1 MENQDNT
8 MNSTEPKF
16 ENRLDLGPVKAL
28 AEALRTQF
36 REVLVGQH
44 HQVDYML
51 AALLAGGHVLVEG
64 VPGLAKTLMAR
75 LMAASVG
82 VDYRRIQFTP
92 DLMPSDVT
100 GTSVFNPKTLDF
112 AFVKGP
118 VFANFVLID
127 EINRAPAKT
136 QAALFEVMEEATVTV
151 AGESM
156 ALTQPFFVAATQ
168 NPIEHEGTYRLPEAQ
183 TDRFLFKIEVTYPA
197 QQEEA
202 SILKSHHTQPAFEAV
217 KTLKPVTNGAFIL
230 QAREL
235 VRRVH
240 VEDRLI
246 DYITALTAK
255 SRNHSLIS
263 LGGSPRAS
271 LAVMNGAK
279 AMAALSG
286 RDFVTPEDI
295 QHVFYPA
302 MRHRIIL
309 SAEAEMSGR
318 RPDDVLRMI
327 MDSVEVPR

>member
-1 MENQDNT
+1 
-8 MNSTEPKF
+8 MNGKEPEF
-16 ENRLDLGPVKAL
+16 ENRLDLSPVKAL
-28 AEALRTQF
+28 ADALRAQF

-75 LMAASVG
+75 LMAASIG
-82 VDYRRIQFTP
+82 VEYRRIQFTP

-100 GTSVFNPKTLDF
+100 GTSVFNPKTLEF
-112 AFVKGP
+112 SFVKGP

-151 AGESM
+151 AGDSM
-156 ALTQPFFVAATQ
+156 ELKQPFFVVATQ
-168 NPIEHEGTYRLPEAQ
+168 NPVEHEGTYRLPEAQ
-183 TDRFLFKIEVTYPA
+183 TDRFLFKIEVSYPDG
-197 QQEEA
+197 QEETA
-202 SILKSHHTQPAFEAV
+202 ILKSHHTQPAFEAV
-217 KTLKPVTNGAFIL
+217 KKLKPVTDGSFIL
-230 QAREL
+230 DARGL

-240 VEDRLI
+240 VEDRLMT
-246 DYITALTAK
+246 YITALTART
-255 SRNHSLIS
+255 RNHSLIS

-271 LAVMNGAK
+271 IAVMNGAK

-295 QHVFYPA
+295 QHVFFPA
-302 MRHRIIL
+302 LRHRIIL
-309 SAEAEMSGR
+309 SAEAEMSGK
-318 RPDDVLRMI
+318 RPDEILRMI
-327 MDSVEVPR
+327 VDSVEVPR